1 MRIISEKA
9 IRKFVKENPSAQNIF
24 NKFKDAVL
32 EADWTNFSDLRETFN
47 SADIYKNCVVFN
59 VGGNKYRV
67 IGIVEYEKHLVFIR
81 AILIHKEYDK
91 DKWKPDCEK

>member
-91 DKWKPDCEK
+91 DKWKKDCEC